1 MKQIILTGSASGF
14 GLKAA
19 KTLALKGHTVYAT
32 MRNVK
37 GANAGVAQEL
47 KDWAK
52 AQKVKVEVVELDVTS
67 TASVNNAIAEIAE
80 KSGGVIDV
88 LINNAGISYYGLGEA
103 LTIDQTEQM
112 YQVNTIGP
120 ERTMKAVLPY
130 MHAQKEGLIIN
141 VTSVQAR
148 NHIPGLSTYNGT
160 KAALDAASVGYH
172 YELRSSGID
181 VVTIQPGAYQSTDIT
196 NKSITGKNIAVEAK
210 YGADAL
216 EFKRALLEYFVPT
229 PESGDPQE
237 VADAMLKLV
246 EMPKG
251 ERPVWTI
258 VGGGPMTEKFDAIN
272 RSVKEIVDF
281 NISILPQLFP
291 AK

>member
-14 GLKAA
+14 GLKAV

-32 MRNVK
+32 MRNVNS
-37 GANAGVAQEL
+37 ANAAAAQEL

-52 AQKVKVEVVELDVTS
+52 AQNVKVEVVEMDVTN
-67 TASVNNAIAEIAE
+67 TISVNNAIAEIVK
-80 KSGGVIDV
+80 KSGGRIDV
-88 LINNAGISYYGLGEA
+88 LINNAGVSYYGLGEA
-103 LTIDQTEQM
+103 LTIEQTEQM
-112 YQVNTIGP
+112 YQVNTLGP

-130 MHAQKEGLIIN
+130 MHTQKEGLIIN
-141 VTSVQAR
+141 VTSVQSR
-148 NHIPGLSTYNGT
+148 NHVPSLSTYNGT

-172 YELRSSGID
+172 YELKSSGID
-181 VVTIQPGAYQSTDIT
+181 VVTIQPGAYQTTDIT
-196 NKSITGKNIAVEAK
+196 NKSIVGKNNAVEAK

-216 EFKRALLEYFVPT
+216 DFKRALLQYFVPT

-246 EMPKG
+246 EQPKG
-251 ERPVWTI
+251 ERPLWTI
-258 VGGGPMTEKFDAIN
+258 VGGGPLAEKFEAIN
-272 RSVKEIVDF
+272 QSTKDIVEF
-281 NISILPQLFP
+281 NLSILPQLFP